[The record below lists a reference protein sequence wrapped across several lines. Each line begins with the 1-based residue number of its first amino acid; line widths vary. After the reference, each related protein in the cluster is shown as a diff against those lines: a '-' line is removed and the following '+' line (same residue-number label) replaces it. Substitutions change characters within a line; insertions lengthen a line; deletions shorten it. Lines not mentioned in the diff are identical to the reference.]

1 MASPKKEQYRSSY
14 LLFFPLLFIVLILEI
29 VRLPAAASQYRPD
42 ILGVMLIFF
51 AMTDPKR
58 INVGMAWISGLLLD
72 ILSGAP
78 FGVNGLRVAFEVFMV
93 ISQFKRF
100 PSFML
105 WQQMVII
112 GIVNMIGSVGVYWIC
127 NLIGQAGYNEFFGGS
142 SIVTMLSWPLML
154 FVGAFLWRLFKISE
168 ASSKKEKEI

>member
-58 INVGMAWISGLLLD
+58 INIGMAWISGLLLD
-72 ILSGAP
+72 ILSIQTLP
-78 FGVNGLRVAFEVFMV
+78 
-93 ISQFKRF
+93 
-100 PSFML
+100 
-105 WQQMVII
+105 II
-112 GIVNMIGSVGVYWIC
+112 YALAADGDYWHR
-127 NLIGQAGYNEFFGGS
+127 QHD
-142 SIVTMLSWPLML
+142 W
-154 FVGAFLWRLFKISE
+154 
-168 ASSKKEKEI
+168 